1 MSIVSCTRP
10 PRVTTSS
17 ATMHGS
23 PGSSVKRRITSA
35 PSFFS
40 AKMHFLSSARATSC
54 PTRMPPSAGETTVV
68 ASRTAAS
75 GSRPASAEHSASA
88 LRGQRSRFA
97 HWKNSGLWSPE
108 RSSKWPRSSA
118 PVSRRVSRT
127 SSEVMGGISERVGF
141 ENAPHS
147 IGNPLR
153 AQERAFRSPA

>member
-23 PGSSVKRRITSA
+23 PGSTAKRRMTSL
-35 PSFFS
+35 PSCFS
-40 AKMHFLSSARATSC
+40 AKMHFRSRARATSW

-68 ASRTAAS
+68 ASRASSGGTSAAS
-75 GSRPASAEHSASA
+75 AAQSASA
-88 LRGQRSRFA
+88 LRGKRSRFA

-118 PVSRRVSRT
+118 PVSFKT
-127 SSEVMGGISERVGF
+127 
-141 ENAPHS
+141 P
-147 IGNPLR
+147 
-153 AQERAFRSPA
+153 

>member
-23 PGSSVKRRITSA
+23 PGSIAKRRITSA

-40 AKMHFLSSARATSC
+40 AKMHFLSSARATSW

-68 ASRTAAS
+68 AAAARSAGIFAAS
-75 GSRPASAEHSASA
+75 SAQSFSA

-97 HWKNSGLWSPE
+97 HWKNSGL
-108 RSSKWPRSSA
+108 
-118 PVSRRVSRT
+118 
-127 SSEVMGGISERVGF
+127 
-141 ENAPHS
+141 
-147 IGNPLR
+147 
-153 AQERAFRSPA
+153 